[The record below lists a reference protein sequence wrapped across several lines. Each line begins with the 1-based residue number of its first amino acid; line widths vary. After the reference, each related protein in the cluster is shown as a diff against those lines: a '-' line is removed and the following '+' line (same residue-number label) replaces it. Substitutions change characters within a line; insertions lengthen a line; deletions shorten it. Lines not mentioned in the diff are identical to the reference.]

1 MANQNIFR
9 GALLAIIAI
18 GFGVGALRLPIGQ
31 FSRPGPGLFPLLV
44 SSLLLVSALLML
56 MQAFLTAPEPLYFH
70 AKNIAVVLLGL
81 AGFALLSALLS
92 MILGIV
98 WLVFV
103 SSLAGTSYSWKRNLK
118 ISIALVAIAFGFQ
131 ELLGLNLRLM

>member
-1 MANQNIFR
+1 MANQNILR
-9 GALLAIIAI
+9 GAILAIIAI
-18 GFGVGALRLPIGQ
+18 GFALGALRLPIGQ
-31 FSRPGPGLFPLLV
+31 FSRPAAGLFPLLV
-44 SSLLLVSALLML
+44 SSLLLVCALLML
-56 MQAFLTAPEPLYFH
+56 VQAFLAAPVPLYFH
-70 AKNIAVVLLGL
+70 AKNIVVVLLGL
-81 AGFALLSALLS
+81 AGFAVLSALVS